1 MKSMIGLVLG
11 IILLLSVFSNVAF
24 AETIP
29 KYKTKTTIKK
39 DLREIG
45 TLDNDKK
52 IKITKITKSRTLSV
66 LYIVSIEVCAGRE
79 KIYNPDL
86 EIKSDRDSISV
97 TLWGMIMSNT
107 CKPNDYFIRAN
118 DPATISAS
126 FAKSGYMYYPRT
138 T

>member
-1 MKSMIGLVLG
+1 MKVVIGLVLG
-11 IILLLSVFSNVAF
+11 MILVSSIFANAAF

-29 KYKTKTTIKK
+29 KYKTKTTTKK
-39 DLREIG
+39 DMREISTPETG
-45 TLDNDKK
+45 KT
-52 IKITKITKSRTLSV
+52 IKITKITKSRTLAV

-126 FAKSGYMYYPRT
+126 FAKTGYQYYPRMS
-138 T
+138 